1 MFGYAEERR
10 QTAAL
15 QGRSGLKGGR
25 FWLDTESVEKSSG
38 RASREKDVN
47 RALVGVLALLL
58 LAAGFATVYSW
69 GVFAL
74 CGDSDSAC
82 GHPSWMKSTQFA
94 LANIGFVVAVLM
106 LIWSAMGANRKV
118 ALALA
123 VAVVLY
129 LVWLPLVTHVAST
142 Y

>member
-1 MFGYAEERR
+1 
-10 QTAAL
+10 
-15 QGRSGLKGGR
+15 
-25 FWLDTESVEKSSG
+25 VEQSSG
-38 RASREKDVN
+38 QPSEETDVN
-47 RALVGVLALLL
+47 WVLVGVLALLL
-58 LAAGFATVYSW
+58 VGAGVATIYAW

-82 GHPSWMKSTQFA
+82 GHPTWMKSTQFA
-94 LANIGFVVAVLM
+94 LANLGFAAAVLM
-106 LIWSAMGANRKV
+106 LIWSAAGANRKSL
-118 ALALA
+118 LALA